1 MTTRRRSRA
10 APRAST
16 SAPTPAWDDTADDDR
31 ERAWV
36 REAMALVEP
45 DAIEG
50 RYANE
55 NADAGPAETRRI
67 YGDAKVAR
75 LAALKRTWD
84 PDNVFRLNHNI
95 EPAAT

>member
-1 MTTRRRSRA
+1 MAFTGRA
-10 APRAST
+10 ARYDV
-16 SAPTPAWDDTADDDR
+16 SADAAWKGAESDDVR
-31 ERAWV
+31 RQWV
-36 REAMALVEP
+36 REAMAPFEP

-55 NADAGPAETRRI
+55 NAEVGPAATRRI

-84 PDNVFRLNHNI
+84 PDNVFRRNHNV
-95 EPAAT
+95 EPAAS